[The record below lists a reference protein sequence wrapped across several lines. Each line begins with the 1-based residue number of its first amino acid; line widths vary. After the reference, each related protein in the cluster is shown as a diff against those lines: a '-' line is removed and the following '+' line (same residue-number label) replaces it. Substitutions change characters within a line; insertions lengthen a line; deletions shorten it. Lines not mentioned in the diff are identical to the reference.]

1 MLEFQKASIQERATI
16 QGAAFVLPP
25 FGYRCRDRHD
35 GGRDFNS
42 SFSED
47 LVDLMKF
54 RLLVLFV
61 AVASMIAAVAAWK
74 MTAGP
79 DAPIS
84 SSPPPAP
91 GSSGSNERR
100 NHHSLHLAE
109 LINRRS
115 VDRAHVR
122 ALGPK
127 GFAISRTGPLRPEGD
142 ALTRVNSLLPQSQA
156 GDSSATLEIFLTVLD
171 CKQAYSKV
179 PAVPDDTTSRRLAEC
194 EALLTNISIAD
205 SDWLSKAAEQ
215 GNVEAKILYS
225 LNPTYTLPGGPKQ
238 YLKDPE
244 AVQAWRT
251 KSLSYLEQA
260 VAVGSQDAM
269 LSLSDAYKT
278 GIIVD
283 QDAVAQLGYALA
295 AQRLSP
301 IPGFEDSYQ
310 PLKSSLT
317 PAQRAEADRRATQIL
332 TQCCKD

>member
-1 MLEFQKASIQERATI
+1 
-16 QGAAFVLPP
+16 
-25 FGYRCRDRHD
+25 
-35 GGRDFNS
+35 
-42 SFSED
+42 
-47 LVDLMKF
+47 
-54 RLLVLFV
+54 
-61 AVASMIAAVAAWK
+61 MIAAGAVWK
-74 MTAGP
+74 TTTAP
-79 DAPIS
+79 DPPIPS
-84 SSPPPAP
+84 SSTPSPKI
-91 GSSGSNERR
+91 SGSDERR
-100 NHHSLHLAE
+100 KHHSPQLAE
-109 LINRRS
+109 LINSGS
-115 VDRAHVR
+115 VDPAHVR

-142 ALTRVNSLLPQSQA
+142 ALARVESLLPQSQA
-156 GDSSATLEIFLTVLD
+156 GDGSATLDIFLTVLD

-179 PAVPDDTTSRRLAEC
+179 AAIPDDTASRRLAEC

-251 KSLSYLEQA
+251 KSLGYLEQA

-269 LSLSDAYKT
+269 LSLSDAYKA
-278 GIIVD
+278 GIIVN

-317 PAQRAEADRRATQIL
+317 PNQRAEADRRATQIL